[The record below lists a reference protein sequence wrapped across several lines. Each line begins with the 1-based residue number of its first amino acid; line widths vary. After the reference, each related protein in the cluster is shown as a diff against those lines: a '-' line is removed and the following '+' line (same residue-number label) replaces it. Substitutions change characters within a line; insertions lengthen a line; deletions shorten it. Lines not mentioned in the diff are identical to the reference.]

1 MSEFVAS
8 MFNFDSRFFQ
18 SFVKLLRPGTLT
30 KEYISGKRKRY
41 LNPARFFLFSMLFH
55 FAVLAYVTKD
65 ANVEISNLSHDMTEY
80 AAKTKLLKQYDSLVT
95 AIPIDTSAA
104 LDSLRK
110 SLFGGAIDQVADSL
124 DLDGGGLISIQ
135 NDSSSQ
141 KYHVDDIL
149 NMGEDEFLDHYN
161 IEGFS
166 SRLLTKQ
173 LLRMSRDPQQL
184 FAFFIGNL
192 LWAVVLSII
201 FLSLILKLL
210 YVRSKRFFVEHVIL
224 LMHIH
229 SFVFILVGIALVI
242 DMLTNNAIGVW
253 LWSTAVVTFIYF
265 YISMYRYYGQGFFKT
280 LVKFLF
286 LMLCYSIILSIFATV
301 ILLISLLVF

>member
-1 MSEFVAS
+1 
-8 MFNFDSRFFQ
+8 
-18 SFVKLLRPGTLT
+18 
-30 KEYISGKRKRY
+30 
-41 LNPARFFLFSMLFH
+41 MLFH

-110 SLFGGAIDQVADSL
+110 SLFGSAINAISDSL
-124 DLDGGGLISIQ
+124 DLDGGGLLTIQ
-135 NDSSSQ
+135 GDGTNR

-149 NMGEDEFLDHYN
+149 NMEEDKFLDHYK
-161 IEGFS
+161 IQGFS
-166 SRLLTKQ
+166 SRLLTRQ

-224 LMHIH
+224 MMHIH
-229 SFVFILVGIALVI
+229 SFVFILVGAALVI

-253 LWSTAVVTFIYF
+253 LWSTAVITFIYF
-265 YISMYRYYGQGFFKT
+265 FISMYRYYGQGFLKT
-280 LVKFLF
+280 SLKFLF
-286 LMLCYSIILSIFATV
+286 IMLCYLIILSIFATV